1 MNSTMENQ
9 RLKNEMLSA
18 IDNQIEMN
26 DPKCVKRTFEK
37 LIASGISKKAAKERM
52 AAVLIEEMFSVMTEG
67 RKFDESLYE
76 KKLSALVG
84 DQEDDA
90 YGVEEELEE
99 ELENS
104 GVGAE
109 LNDGSDYSNEPI
121 GALLE
126 KIAYNNG
133 YFPREI
139 LETLILRKEE
149 AIPELLKVLK
159 MVSESPVKFS
169 KEKAYMAHLYSTYL
183 LAQFKVKEAYPIL
196 VDLMSLSGELSYEVF
211 GDNIIEVGGRCLAS
225 VCHGD
230 LSLIKALAENSKADD
245 FMRMQAIKALA
256 VLVLEGE
263 LDRASVMAYYR
274 QLILDPGVRKR
285 PELLSFL
292 ISGCCDLYPEE
303 VYDDIKEVFKL
314 KLNDSQII
322 DINSVEEAMFVGK
335 NTMLEASKQN
345 IHLQFI
351 EDTISEMED
360 WFCFSENYRDYFNG
374 KSEPSKLQEIAP
386 KKPKIGRN
394 DPCPCGSGKKY
405 KKCCGK

>member
-1 MNSTMENQ
+1 
-9 RLKNEMLSA
+9 
-18 IDNQIEMN
+18 
-26 DPKCVKRTFEK
+26 
-37 LIASGISKKAAKERM
+37 
-52 AAVLIEEMFSVMTEG
+52 MTEG

-84 DQEDDA
+84 DQEEDE
-90 YGVEEELEE
+90 YELED
-99 ELENS
+99 S

-133 YFPREI
+133 YFPRDI
-139 LETLILRKEE
+139 LETLIRRKEE

-159 MVSESPVKFS
+159 MVGDEPVKFS
-169 KEKAYMAHLYSTYL
+169 KEKGYMGHLYAAHL
-183 LAQFKVKEAYPIL
+183 LAQFRVREAYPIL
-196 VDLMSLSGELSYEVF
+196 VDLMSLPGELSYDVF
-211 GDNIIEVGGRCLAS
+211 GEGILEVGGRCLAS

-245 FMRMQAIKALA
+245 FMRIQAVKALA
-256 VLVLEGE
+256 VLVLQGE
-263 LDRASVMAYYR
+263 LERSSVMAYYR
-274 QLILDPGVRKR
+274 QLLLDPGVRKR
-285 PELLSFL
+285 PELLSLL
-292 ISGCCDLYPEE
+292 IITCCDLYPED
-303 VYDDIKEVFKL
+303 VYEDIKEIFKL
-314 KLNDSQII
+314 KLNDRQII
-322 DINSVEEAMFVGK
+322 DIDSVEEDMFVGK
-335 NTMLEASKQN
+335 SARLEASKQK

-351 EDTISEMED
+351 DDTILEMED
-360 WFCFSENYRDYFNG
+360 WFCFTENFRKYFDS
-374 KSEPSKLQEIAP
+374 KSEPSKIQEIAP

>member
-1 MNSTMENQ
+1 MENQ

-18 IDNQIEMN
+18 IDNQLEMN

-37 LIASGISKKAAKERM
+37 LIAAGISKKAAKERM

-84 DQEDDA
+84 DQDEDA
-90 YGVEEELEE
+90 YGAED
-99 ELENS
+99 S
-104 GVGAE
+104 GVGAK
-109 LNDGSDYSNEPI
+109 LKDGSDYSNEPI

-139 LETLILRKEE
+139 LETLIRRKEE

-169 KEKAYMAHLYSTYL
+169 KESAYMAHLYAAHL
-183 LAQFKVKEAYPIL
+183 LAQFRVKEVYPIL
-196 VDLMSLSGELSYEVF
+196 VELMSLPGELSHEVF
-211 GDNIIEVGGRCLAS
+211 GDGITEVGGRLLAS

-245 FMRMQAIKALA
+245 FMRIQAVKALA
-256 VLVLEGE
+256 VLVLQGE
-263 LDRASVMAYYR
+263 LERSSVVAYYR
-274 QLILDPGVRKR
+274 QLLLDPDVRKR
-285 PELLSFL
+285 PELLSLL
-292 ISGCCDLYPEE
+292 IITCCDLYPEE
-303 VYDDIKEVFKL
+303 VYEDIKEIFKL
-314 KLNDSQII
+314 KLNDRQII
-322 DINSVEEAMFVGK
+322 GIDSVEEDMFVGK
-335 NTMLEASKQN
+335 SARLEASKQN
-345 IHLQFI
+345 MHLQFI
-351 EDTISEMED
+351 DDTISEMED
-360 WFCFSENYRDYFNG
+360 WFCFTENFRKYFNG